1 MMVTR
6 RDFLVAVGLIATL
19 GVGDAIAVGF
29 QKSKP
34 KLTTVTLTI
43 DGML

>member
-1 MMVTR
+1 MVTR
-6 RDFLVAVGLIATL
+6 RDFLVAVGLT
-19 GVGDAIAVGF
+19 AIPGIHSAVAGEA

-43 DGML
+43 DGMT